1 MSRFATLRSEDER
14 LDSLADPSGLGDFD
28 ENDPASVGRFMKKM
42 SREFGEDLGD
52 DFEGAIDDAM
62 AEAEGGDAGETSG
75 SSLGSGSDDSTD
87 L

>member
-1 MSRFATLRSEDER
+1 MSRFATLRSEDDR
-14 LDSLADPSGLGDFD
+14 LDSLADPSNLGDFD

-42 SREFGEDLGD
+42 SREFGEDLGG

-62 AEAEGGDAGETSG
+62 AEAEGGDAGETSE
-75 SSLGSGSDDSTD
+75 SSLGSGSVDSTD